1 MIASIRNI
9 PDEII
14 RHIYGYIGDINTES
28 GIGSVLGVSSVCRE
42 WLGVAYAMDMK
53 HRYIV
58 NSIKEGLPGLI
69 EDLNTLEG
77 VSSLYEDTI
86 IAINQQRPTINKA
99 TLSVLRDTSNR
110 IKNTTG
116 HFSKILRYGDD
127 RLNFCGMGIHS
138 MVLCMTDI
146 KQAASYSYILS
157 GLSSFK
163 NKYNNILVAYMD
175 MISNI

>member
-1 MIASIRNI
+1 MASIRNL
-9 PDEII
+9 PDDIV

-28 GIGSVLGVSSVCRE
+28 GIGCVLGVSSVCRE
-42 WLGVAYAMDMK
+42 WYGVAYAMDMK

-58 NSIKEGLPGLI
+58 NSLKGGLPGLI

-110 IKNTTG
+110 IKNITAC
-116 HFSKILRYGDD
+116 FSKILKYGDD

-138 MVLCMTDI
+138 MALCMTDI

-163 NKYNNILVAYMD
+163 NKYNDILVAYMD
-175 MISNI
+175 RISNI